1 MTQIL
6 GQQYIGGQRVATGQV
21 TLKSL
26 DATTG
31 ETYPVA
37 FTEATADEVTAAA
50 NAAAKAFARYRETDP
65 NTRADFL
72 DAIADE
78 IDGLG
83 DEVIAEV
90 QRESA
95 LPEARLKG
103 ERSRTSNQLRMF
115 ASVVRRGDFLGAR
128 VDRGDPEKQPPK
140 PDIRQMKVALGPVA
154 VFGASNFP
162 FAFSVAGG
170 DTASALAAGCS
181 VVVKAHPGH
190 MVTSECVASA
200 IERAVDKSGMPAGVF
215 NMIYGDKVG
224 AQLVQEPAIK
234 AVGFT
239 GSQRGGRALFDLA
252 AARPEPIPV
261 FAEMSS
267 INPMFMLRSAIEQKS
282 EDIAK
287 GLAGSVAL
295 GCGQFC
301 TNPGLVILERSD
313 ASRQFIEQLGAAI
326 KDQQPQTMLNAG
338 ILENYARGIEQ
349 LKGFDGTEEVAVGQG
364 GENQAA
370 ARLFTADKQ
379 LLLSQGENG
388 ESPLLEEVFG
398 PVTVVVEV
406 DSADELLTAARSL
419 NGQLTATV
427 FSGDDSELSDRHELL
442 AVLEQKVG
450 RLLFNGYPTGVEVN
464 DAMVHGGPYPATTDA
479 RGTSVGSLAIERYL
493 RPVCFQNMPDV
504 ALPDALK
511 NANPLALLRL
521 VDGAFSRE
529 AI

>member
-6 GQQYIGGQRVATGQV
+6 GQQYIGGQRLAAGKV
-21 TLKSL
+21 TLHSL

-31 ETYPVA
+31 EQHPTS
-37 FTEATADEVTAAA
+37 FKEATADEITAAA
-50 NAAAKAFARYRETDP
+50 NAAAEAFSSYRETDP

-72 DAIADE
+72 EAIADE
-78 IDGLG
+78 IDALG
-83 DEVIAEV
+83 DDVIAEV

-103 ERSRTSNQLRMF
+103 ERLRTSNQLRLF

-128 VDRGDPEKQPPK
+128 IDRGDAEKQPPK

-170 DTASALAAGCS
+170 DTASALAAGCT

-190 MVTSECVASA
+190 MVTSECVANA
-200 IERAVDKSGMPAGVF
+200 IERAVEKTGMPKGVF

-239 GSQRGGRALFDLA
+239 GSQKGGRALFDLA

-267 INPMFMLRSAIEQKS
+267 IDPMFMLGSVIEHKGA
-282 EDIAK
+282 EIAQ

-301 TNPGLVILERSD
+301 TNPGLVIMERSG
-313 ASRQFIEQLGAAI
+313 ASSRFIEQLGAAI
-326 KDQQPQTMLNAG
+326 TDQAPQTMLNAG
-338 ILENYARGIEQ
+338 ILENYARGIER
-349 LKGFDGTEEVAVGQG
+349 LKNLAGAEEVAVGQG
-364 GENQAA
+364 AENKAA
-370 ARLFTADKQ
+370 ARLFTADKA
-379 LLLSQGENG
+379 LLLSHVANG

-398 PVTVVVEV
+398 PVTVIVEV
-406 DSADELLTAARSL
+406 ETAEDMLMAAQAL

-427 FSGDDSELSDRHELL
+427 FSGDTNELGDRRELL
-442 AVLEQKVG
+442 ASLEQKVG

-493 RPVCFQNMPDV
+493 RPVCYQNMPDA
-504 ALPDALK
+504 ALPDAVK

-521 VDGAFSRE
+521 VDGDFSRE
-529 AI
+529 VI

>member
-1 MTQIL
+1 MSHIL
-6 GQQYIGGQRVATGQV
+6 GQQYIGGQRKAAGQV
-21 TLKSL
+21 TLQSL
-26 DATTG
+26 DANTG
-31 ETYPVA
+31 EAYAVA
-37 FTEATADEVTAAA
+37 FKEATADEVTAAA
-50 NAAAKAFARYRETDP
+50 QAAAKAFVDYRETDP

-78 IDGLG
+78 IDDLG
-83 DEVIAEV
+83 DDVIAEV

-103 ERSRTSNQLRMF
+103 ERSRTSNQLRLF
-115 ASVVRRGDFLGAR
+115 ASVVRRGDFYGAR
-128 VDRGDPEKQPPK
+128 IDRGDPQKQPPK
-140 PDIRQMKVALGPVA
+140 PDIRQMKIALGPVA

-170 DTASALAAGCS
+170 DTASALAAGCP

-190 MVTSECVASA
+190 MVTSECVANA
-200 IERAVDKSGMPAGVF
+200 IERAVEKTGMPKGVF
-215 NMIYGDKVG
+215 NMIYGDRVG

-239 GSQRGGRALFDLA
+239 GSQKGGRALFDLA
-252 AARPEPIPV
+252 NTRPEPIPV

-267 INPMFMLRSAIEQKS
+267 INPVFMLSGALEQKG
-282 EDIAK
+282 EEIAK
-287 GLAGSVAL
+287 GLAGSVAQ

-301 TNPGLVILERSD
+301 TNPGLVIVERST
-313 ASRQFIEQLGAAI
+313 ASGAFIEKLSAAI
-326 KDQQPQTMLNAG
+326 ADQAPQTMLNAG
-338 ILENYARGIEQ
+338 IVENYGRGVER
-349 LKGFDGTEEVAVGQG
+349 LKGLQGVEEVSVGQG
-364 GENQAA
+364 GDNQAA
-370 ARLFTADKQ
+370 ARLFTADKH
-379 LLLSQGENG
+379 LLLSQKETG

-406 DSADELLTAARSL
+406 DGADEMLAAARAL

-427 FSGDDSELSDRHELL
+427 FSGDDSELRDRRELL

-464 DAMVHGGPYPATTDA
+464 DAMVHGGPYPATSDA

-493 RPVCFQNMPDV
+493 RPLCYQNMPDA
-504 ALPDALK
+504 ALPDAVK

-521 VDGAFSRE
+521 VDGAFSRD
-529 AI
+529 AL